1 METIVTEIIEI
12 LKSNSDII
20 EREKQL
26 HAYVG
31 QVACQSASSRRSST
45 LTMRCGKNTGR
56 KVPARSAGTC
66 GRWSRSMAR

>member
-1 METIVTEIIEI
+1 METTVTEIIEI

-31 QVACQSASSRRSST
+31 RWPASSSPRHSST
-45 LTMRCGKNTGR
+45 LTMRCGKNTGG
-56 KVPARSAGTC
+56 KVPARRAGTR